1 MTDGR
6 GLSSL
11 SCGLKSRQTSATH
24 VWSLTNVSLHSQCD
38 NSEQGVGMTKKLR
51 MVRF

>member
-1 MTDGR
+1 MPDGR

-11 SCGLKSRQTSATH
+11 SCGLKSRKTSASH
-24 VWSLTNVSLHSQCD
+24 VHSLTNVSLHSQCD
-38 NSEQGVGMTKKLR
+38 NSEQEVGMIKMLR